1 MTFMRNVK
9 TLLSACVKVKQQCF
23 SVIFSRVFTE
33 FHRTERS
40 VYSEKKEEKQTGD
53 AFFWMSAFTVIMFEQ
68 ILYLQDLC
76 FSQYKVCRIT
86 DRLRLTQIM
95 ALI

>member
-40 VYSEKKEEKQTGD
+40 IYSEKKEEKQTGD
-53 AFFWMSAFTVIMFEQ
+53 AFFRILSSCLSKSYICRTFALASTKSAAS
-68 ILYLQDLC
+68 L
-76 FSQYKVCRIT
+76 T
-86 DRLRLTQIM
+86 D
-95 ALI
+95 